1 MGTEPKLPWPDFRQ
15 PFGLVAPAD
24 PAPSRPTLAIPSTP
38 RLRLRQICPFPAFAP
53 GRASPEA
60 SRWAGRRRTPA
71 NFQRSREAVGAS
83 SYQEGGDFPTG
94 DVRYQKNWW
103 DGSVIGPGLKPTP
116 AARSIVVLCRAG
128 QSIGAISGIV
138 IRMSPTGQPGEKRL
152 GRSTALSLLT
162 AVLTLCVAVIVAPS
176 LRHYVVALLNDP
188 NNLQALDNDGRVRF
202 EKDAKNCALDV
213 ATFLPGAI
221 ELVEA
226 RQGRPFRRDPT
237 IGVYVSFDRYA
248 RANGLENSSILATYR
263 SGRVILSPALCGAE
277 RENLPGVLTHE
288 LSHAHFFGWRS
299 SPFSSR
305 PPSWFTE
312 GLAVM
317 VSNGGAAEG
326 VSDHDAAAAIK
337 SGEEIV
343 VEDEGLWRDL
353 ASIPFYGD
361 TKPRSSRDGDSRQR
375 LAYRQAAMF
384 VAWLQSSD
392 PSAFAR
398 LLSDLE
404 NGDRFG
410 EAFRLTFNESPA
422 MRWKQFVADIRGR

>member
-1 MGTEPKLPWPDFRQ
+1 
-15 PFGLVAPAD
+15 
-24 PAPSRPTLAIPSTP
+24 
-38 RLRLRQICPFPAFAP
+38 
-53 GRASPEA
+53 
-60 SRWAGRRRTPA
+60 
-71 NFQRSREAVGAS
+71 
-83 SYQEGGDFPTG
+83 
-94 DVRYQKNWW
+94 
-103 DGSVIGPGLKPTP
+103 
-116 AARSIVVLCRAG
+116 
-128 QSIGAISGIV
+128 
-138 IRMSPTGQPGEKRL
+138 
-152 GRSTALSLLT
+152 
-162 AVLTLCVAVIVAPS
+162 
-176 LRHYVVALLNDP
+176 
-188 NNLQALDNDGRVRF
+188 
-202 EKDAKNCALDV
+202 
-213 ATFLPGAI
+213 
-221 ELVEA
+221 
-226 RQGRPFRRDPT
+226 
-237 IGVYVSFDRYA
+237 
-248 RANGLENSSILATYR
+248 
-263 SGRVILSPALCGAE
+263 
-277 RENLPGVLTHE
+277 
-288 LSHAHFFGWRS
+288 
-299 SPFSSR
+299 
-305 PPSWFTE
+305 
-312 GLAVM
+312 M